1 MKPSVHDK
9 SYGPPNLKK
18 RWQNNTYRYRIRIR
32 FVWQGRFLSP
42 ACLTSPFTCILQ
54 WRIQGRGPGGA
65 APLLFLDQTEAQRAG
80 KNFFGDELPLISG
93 SKWPAPPP
101 APQPLSEGLDPPLRS
116 LRSDVFERRTSTGN
130 GLFAHLSRD
139 FEQIFGQIVSLRI
152 KTLGN
157 TNTVA

>member
-1 MKPSVHDK
+1 MPDRYCPRHTYQNTIEQYPWWNCYWYEAQCPRLVLRPAK
-9 SYGPPNLKK
+9 SKKK

-32 FVWQGRFLSP
+32 FVWQGRFFSP
-42 ACLTSPFTCILQ
+42 ACLTSPSTCILQ

-101 APQPLSEGLDPPLRS
+101 PPPPLIWRS
-116 LRSDVFERRTSTGN
+116 GSAIVLWKRSPKM
-130 GLFAHLSRD
+130 HL
-139 FEQIFGQIVSLRI
+139 
-152 KTLGN
+152 
-157 TNTVA
+157 